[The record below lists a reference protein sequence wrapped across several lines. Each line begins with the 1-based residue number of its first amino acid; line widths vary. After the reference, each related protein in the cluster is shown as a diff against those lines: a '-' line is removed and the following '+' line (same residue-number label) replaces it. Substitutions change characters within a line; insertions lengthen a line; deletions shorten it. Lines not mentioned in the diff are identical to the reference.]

1 MNETHGIDVSKH
13 QGHIDWQRVK
23 ASGRVDFAILRA
35 GLGRT
40 AAQKD
45 ARFEENYAAATAAGI
60 PVGAYWYSYAV
71 TPEEARQEAQACL
84 QVIAGKQFAYPIW
97 FDLEE
102 GAALKTG
109 KANCS
114 AMVRAF
120 CDVLEAAGCWVGL
133 YASRSVLTDLIEPAV
148 CTRYAIWVAEWGSSL
163 HYDGAVGIW
172 QRSDSGSVPGVAGTV
187 DLDTCFVDYPALI
200 RAAGRNGFAP
210 PETAPAAADAQ
221 PSPDPSAAEPPG
233 ASSEPVSPSEP
244 EPPAT
249 PKPMS
254 ELVQEILR
262 GEWGNGDERKRRLTA
277 AGYKYSIV
285 QAAVNAAIRKA
296 SGRIHT
302 VAAGDTL
309 TKIARTYGTTVSAIL
324 AANAGEYPAITAN
337 HICVGWRLKV

>member
-13 QGHIDWQRVK
+13 QGHIDWNRVR
-23 ASGRVDFAILRA
+23 ASGRVQFAILRA
-35 GLGRT
+35 GFGRT

-45 ARFEENYAAATAAGI
+45 PRFEENYAAATAAGI

-71 TPEEARQEAQACL
+71 TPEDARQEAAACL

-102 GAALKTG
+102 QAALKTG

-120 CDVLEAAGCWVGL
+120 CDTLEAAGCWVGL

-148 CTRYAIWVAEWGSSL
+148 RTRYAVWVAEWGSSL
-163 HYDGAVGIW
+163 HYDGACGIW
-172 QRSDSGSVPGVAGTV
+172 QRSDSGSIPGIAGTV
-187 DLDTCFVDYPALI
+187 DLDTCFVDYPVLI
-200 RAAGRNGFAP
+200 RAAGKNGFAP
-210 PETAPAAADAQ
+210 PETAPAKQD
-221 PSPDPSAAEPPG
+221 STSAPAEPP
-233 ASSEPVSPSEP
+233 
-244 EPPAT
+244 T

-262 GEWGNGDERKRRLTA
+262 GDWGNGDERKRRLTA
-277 AGYKYSIV
+277 AGYDYKIV

-302 VAAGDTL
+302 VAVGDTL
-309 TKIARTYGTTVSAIL
+309 TKIAKAYGTSISAIL
-324 AANAGEYPAITAN
+324 AANADAYPAITAN
-337 HICVGWRLKV
+337 HICVGWKLKV